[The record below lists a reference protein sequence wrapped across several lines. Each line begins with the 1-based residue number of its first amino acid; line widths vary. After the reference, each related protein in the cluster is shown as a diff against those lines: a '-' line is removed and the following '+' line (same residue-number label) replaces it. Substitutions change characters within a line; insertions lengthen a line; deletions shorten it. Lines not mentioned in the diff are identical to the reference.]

1 MIPEKSQKSFLK
13 TRLYALYW
21 ISSLLSN
28 IGTWMQ
34 QVAEPW
40 VVLSLSNSPFWV
52 GLDSFAMNAPSLIFT
67 LFGGILAD
75 RFDRKKIVLLF
86 QTIQWLCIL
95 IMLTLLILGW
105 LKVWMIVII
114 SFLIGLTD
122 SLSMPSFQTII
133 PSIVDEKEIPKA
145 LSLNSTQFNLSR
157 ILGPAIAGVVIA
169 KYGVVACFSANAI
182 SYLPFFLSLYFI
194 YPRKIKIENAV
205 KVLPTKP
212 LEHFKEFKQLLHNS
226 KIRLPL
232 FTSFINGLFCAP
244 LITFCSVLVKN
255 NFHAQVGSFG
265 GAMAAFG
272 MGGLLGATISFIPL
286 PKSFTRNKFSNAIAI
301 FLGMI
306 VIAIAFNRSLLLLYI
321 LLVIAGAMLTTS
333 NIGVITFL
341 QQNANNSIRG
351 RIVSLYQLALAGGIS
366 MGALLT
372 GFTVSQFSIETAFL
386 INGSMAV
393 ALQSFVL
400 WFQFKIPTEQIKQ
413 E

>member
-1 MIPEKSQKSFLK
+1 MILEKSPKSFLK

-21 ISSLLSN
+21 MSSLLSN

-105 LKVWMIVII
+105 LKVWMIVLI

-169 KYGVVACFSANAI
+169 KY
-182 SYLPFFLSLYFI
+182 
-194 YPRKIKIENAV
+194 
-205 KVLPTKP
+205 
-212 LEHFKEFKQLLHNS
+212 
-226 KIRLPL
+226 
-232 FTSFINGLFCAP
+232 
-244 LITFCSVLVKN
+244 
-255 NFHAQVGSFG
+255 
-265 GAMAAFG
+265 
-272 MGGLLGATISFIPL
+272 
-286 PKSFTRNKFSNAIAI
+286 
-301 FLGMI
+301 
-306 VIAIAFNRSLLLLYI
+306 
-321 LLVIAGAMLTTS
+321 
-333 NIGVITFL
+333 
-341 QQNANNSIRG
+341 
-351 RIVSLYQLALAGGIS
+351 
-366 MGALLT
+366 
-372 GFTVSQFSIETAFL
+372 
-386 INGSMAV
+386 
-393 ALQSFVL
+393 
-400 WFQFKIPTEQIKQ
+400 
-413 E
+413 